1 MADLAAYGSRHT
13 VVSLS
18 HDPKGVTVDWSDG
31 HTSRFHVL
39 WLRDNCACPECRHP
53 QALERTYR
61 FIDHDAPQKQYD
73 VAGLNARHIVS
84 QALAALGVSE
94 AVART

>member
-1 MADLAAYGSRHT
+1 MTLPDI
-13 VVSLS
+13 
-18 HDPKGVTVDWSDG
+18 
-31 HTSRFHVL
+31 
-39 WLRDNCACPECRHP
+39 
-53 QALERTYR
+53 

-94 AVART
+94 AVARA